1 MDKSSAY
8 FWNENYGQIYPSL
21 AELLKRKDVSMEVK
35 RQKGKPDK
43 KMYMIT
49 EQEKQILCD
58 WLSQPMEHEVVLKKN
73 DFLLRVFFGSNAP
86 TDSIIQH
93 IRDHKRKLEEALHV
107 FEVLEK
113 WLRTEERENPNF
125 KYWLLTINYGKSQF
139 RSLIKWC
146 DESIKEIR

>member
-1 MDKSSAY
+1 M
-8 FWNENYGQIYPSL
+8 
-21 AELLKRKDVSMEVK
+21 
-35 RQKGKPDK
+35 
-43 KMYMIT
+43 
-49 EQEKQILCD
+49 
-58 WLSQPMEHEVVLKKN
+58 LKKN